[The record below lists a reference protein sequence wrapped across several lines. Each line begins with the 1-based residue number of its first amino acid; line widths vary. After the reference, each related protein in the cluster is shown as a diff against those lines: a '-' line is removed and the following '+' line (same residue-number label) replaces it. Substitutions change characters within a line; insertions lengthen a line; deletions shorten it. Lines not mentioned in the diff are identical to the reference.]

1 MKIFI
6 LGTALCG
13 LLVCA
18 SACSTDGKEAVKN
31 TVSTVL
37 QIAWENGGKDAANA
51 KIDELVAAGKLTAEQ
66 AEKLKAANI
75 TAVEKLL
82 EALKASGAAEVE
94 VQVSE

>member
-1 MKIFI
+1 MRTFI

-13 LLVCA
+13 LLVCT
-18 SACSTDGKEAVKN
+18 SACSTDGKEAVRN

-51 KIDELVAAGKLTAEQ
+51 KIDELVADGKLTAEQ

-82 EALKASGAAEVE
+82 EALKESGASEVE
-94 VQVSE
+94 VKVSE

>member
-13 LLVCA
+13 LLVCT
-18 SACSTDGKEAVKN
+18 SACSTAGKEAVKN

-51 KIDELVAAGKLTAEQ
+51 KIDELVTAGKLTAEQ

>member
-6 LGTALCG
+6 LGTALCC
-13 LLVCA
+13 LLVGT

-51 KIDELVAAGKLTAEQ
+51 KIDELVADGKLTAEQ

-82 EALKASGAAEVE
+82 EALKESGAAEVE
-94 VQVSE
+94 VQGSK

>member
-1 MKIFI
+1 MKAFI

-18 SACSTDGKEAVKN
+18 SARSTDGKEAVKN

-51 KIDELVAAGKLTAEQ
+51 KIDELVADGKLTAEQ

-82 EALKASGAAEVE
+82 ETLKASGAAEVE